1 MLVCRVYS
9 VGDFVS
15 VGCTVWTI
23 LSWARFVG
31 LYVSLLNIQ
40 CGYGYL
46 GQDLWDCELVWGVQ
60 CGYFCPCTHCLW
72 LALTACCMVMY
83 IVAVFCPY
91 THCL

>member
-40 CGYGYL
+40 YGYGYL
-46 GQDLWDCELVWGVQ
+46 GQDLWDCELVSGV
-60 CGYFCPCTHCLW
+60 YSVAIFVH
-72 LALTACCMVMY
+72 VH
-83 IVAVFCPY
+83 IVFGLP
-91 THCL
+91 